1 MRDSTIQVFLT
12 VSDLLVKMP
21 EDKSLAPFVLSV
33 LLLNNQLE
41 QLGVGNM
48 LVCSK
53 QQCSGQRHYGLRR
66 SRRLV
71 HALPDGV
78 VHRSG

>member
-12 VSDLLVKMP
+12 VSDLLVKTP
-21 EDKSLAPFVLSV
+21 EDKNLAPFVPSVV
-33 LLLNNQLE
+33 LLNKQLE

-53 QQCSGQRHYGLRR
+53 QQGSGQ
-66 SRRLV
+66 
-71 HALPDGV
+71 
-78 VHRSG
+78 